1 VFTEEQAKRGH
12 VVFADECA
20 RCHSVDL
27 MGNDDTPALAG
38 EAFLS
43 KWDGRTA
50 GDLFDRIR
58 SSMPDDNPGQLSNQQ
73 YADVLAHI
81 LSENEFP
88 AGRQELA
95 HKTAPLK
102 QIRIDAKRP

>member
-1 VFTEEQAKRGH
+1 
-12 VVFADECA
+12 
-20 RCHSVDL
+20 

-88 AGRQELA
+88 AGQKELDKDA
-95 HKTAPLK
+95 APLK
-102 QIRIDAKRP
+102 EIRIEEKK